1 MAAATPDGS
10 THANSVK
17 LFNKIRS
24 TKDDW
29 LRNENSLTS
38 VCIQYKTN
46 W

>member
-1 MAAATPDGS
+1 MAAATPDGP

-38 VCIQYKTN
+38 VCTQYKTN